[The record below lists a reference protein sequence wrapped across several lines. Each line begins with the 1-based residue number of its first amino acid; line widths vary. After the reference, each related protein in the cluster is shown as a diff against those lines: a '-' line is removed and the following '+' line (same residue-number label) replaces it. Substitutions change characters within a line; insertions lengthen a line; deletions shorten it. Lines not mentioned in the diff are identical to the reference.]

1 MIPARYA
8 PVISAIPN
16 TSARNASAKQN
27 ASDKHRNSSSMTFN
41 LWILISRKPL
51 KELLDPN
58 STDNRN
64 RKECCHLGQDLKDC
78 LNMESRCSPKACH
91 N

>member
-27 ASDKHRNSSSMTFN
+27 ASANTGT
-41 LWILISRKPL
+41 
-51 KELLDPN
+51 LL
-58 STDNRN
+58 
-64 RKECCHLGQDLKDC
+64 L
-78 LNMESRCSPKACH
+78 
-91 N
+91 

>member
-27 ASDKHRNSSSMTFN
+27 ASANTATSVSITLEALQDMAH
-41 LWILISRKPL
+41 L
-51 KELLDPN
+51 K
-58 STDNRN
+58 
-64 RKECCHLGQDLKDC
+64 
-78 LNMESRCSPKACH
+78 
-91 N
+91 

>member
-27 ASDKHRNSSSMTFN
+27 AKCKHQ
-41 LWILISRKPL
+41 
-51 KELLDPN
+51 ELFFYDVQSLD
-58 STDNRN
+58 SY
-64 RKECCHLGQDLKDC
+64 K
-78 LNMESRCSPKACH
+78 
-91 N
+91 